1 MFAVA
6 LADNAR
12 ARLAIS
18 EGRDNIE
25 DLVQRN
31 SGNVKAA
38 ANLTSRQSRAPG
50 GVEGFHDI
58 DGTRESLLAGEFTSG
73 HAHAPSFR

>member
-1 MFAVA
+1 MFTVT
-6 LADNAR
+6 LADDAG
-12 ARLAIS
+12 ARLAIG

-25 DLVQRN
+25 NLVQRG

-38 ANLTSRQSRAPG
+38 ANLISRQSRAPG
-50 GVEGFHDI
+50 GVEGLHDVN
-58 DGTRESLLAGEFTSG
+58 GAREPLLTGEFTRG